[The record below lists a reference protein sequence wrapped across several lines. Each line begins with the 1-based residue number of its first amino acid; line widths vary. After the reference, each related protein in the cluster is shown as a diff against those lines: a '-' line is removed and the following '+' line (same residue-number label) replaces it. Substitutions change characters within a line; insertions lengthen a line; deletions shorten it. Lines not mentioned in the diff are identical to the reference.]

1 MRERSEGDLKG
12 SEGAYAVR
20 IPGAVAL
27 DAGAGLGSI
36 ASSADCGQLSKVVDA
51 SFHSIR
57 VAKPPVK

>member
-36 ASSADCGQLSKVVDA
+36 ASSADAGSYQRWWTRHFIQLG
-51 SFHSIR
+51 
-57 VAKPPVK
+57 